1 MDSIKK
7 RFILDMIQEGR
18 DAEYIEDALVSMNL
32 AKTYAQARRLITLAT
47 K

>member
-7 RFILDMIQEGR
+7 RFILNLQAEGR

-32 AKTYAQARRLITLAT
+32 AKSYAQARRLITLAN

>member
-7 RFILDMIQEGR
+7 RFILNMQAEGH

-32 AKTYAQARRLITLAT
+32 AKSYSQARRLITLAN

>member
-7 RFILDMIQEGR
+7 RFILDMQAEGR
-18 DAEYIEDALVSMNL
+18 DAEFIEDALVSMAL
-32 AKTYAQARRLITLAT
+32 AKTYAQARRLITLAN